1 MIRLENPFDPHSS
14 LYKFYPSSG
23 QSGALPSAVL
33 YKLSYDLHNNE
44 IWVATAKG
52 LAVLTDLDATNS
64 FTVYDAEELGGDEIW
79 TIYSDGKIYYGLLL
93 WEEESIK

>member
-1 MIRLENPFDPHSS
+1 MTDFVEDGNHRIWVSTWDNEGMIRLENPFDPHSS

-52 LAVLTDLDATNS
+52 LAVLT
-64 FTVYDAEELGGDEIW
+64 V
-79 TIYSDGKIYYGLLL
+79 
-93 WEEESIK
+93 